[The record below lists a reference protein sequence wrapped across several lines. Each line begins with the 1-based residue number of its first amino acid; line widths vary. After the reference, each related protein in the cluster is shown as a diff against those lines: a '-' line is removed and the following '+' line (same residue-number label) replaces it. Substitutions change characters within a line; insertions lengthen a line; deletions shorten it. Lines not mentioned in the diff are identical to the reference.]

1 MRGGHRICD
10 HAQSRPWVGLELS
23 KSVSANLG
31 DKLLRLSSIALV
43 LILMAGLMPPV
54 LDVVFAL
61 QSPPSATKPAQ
72 KPPTQN
78 PPAQN
83 PPAQKPQEQ
92 KPQEDEAIRLTS
104 RLVLVPVSASD
115 SQGKPVRDLTTE
127 AFVLEEQ
134 GKPQSITS
142 LGEPGKVPTEIAL
155 LFDVSGS
162 ILGKFQF
169 EQQAA
174 VRFIKEVLKPT
185 DAITVFSI
193 GTKPNLIR
201 GRTAKSD
208 EAIAGLMAISPV
220 KEPTA
225 FFDTVVEASLYLGK
239 NGEPG
244 SRRVLIVISDG
255 EENYS
260 VRNKLPDALRELQ
273 KNDCLFYSINPS
285 GQALNL
291 NQMSIKGQEVME
303 SMSAQTGGKAFVP
316 DRIEDLEAVFRQIA
330 DELQAQYLL
339 GYYSTDNRADGGFR
353 SITVRTPKRPELR
366 VRARQGYYAPG
377 PSRP

>member
-1 MRGGHRICD
+1 
-10 HAQSRPWVGLELS
+10 
-23 KSVSANLG
+23 
-31 DKLLRLSSIALV
+31 LRLPSVAL
-43 LILMAGLMPPV
+43 LLMLMAGLTPPV

-61 QSPPSATKPAQ
+61 QSSPSTIESA
-72 KPPTQN
+72 QN

-83 PPAQKPQEQ
+83 PQPQKPPAQKP
-92 KPQEDEAIRLTS
+92 PQDQDEAIRLTS

-115 SQGKPVRDLTTE
+115 SLGRPVRDLKTDD
-127 AFVLEEQ
+127 FVLEEQ
-134 GKPQSITS
+134 GRPQSISS

-162 ILGKFQF
+162 IHGKFQF

-193 GTKPNLIR
+193 GTKPNLITA
-201 GRTAKSD
+201 RTANTDQS
-208 EAIAGLMAISPV
+208 IAGVMSLSPIRE
-220 KEPTA
+220 EPTA
-225 FFDTVVEASLYLGK
+225 FFDTVVHAALYLNK
-239 NGEPG
+239 NGEAG

-260 VRNKLPDALRELQ
+260 VHNKLPDALRELQ

-291 NQMSIKGQEVME
+291 NQISIRGQAGME
-303 SMSAQTGGKAFVP
+303 SMSTQTGGKAFVP

-339 GYYSTDNRADGGFR
+339 GYYSTDDRADGGFR

-377 PSRP
+377 PGKP

>member
-92 KPQEDEAIRLTS
+92 KPHEDEAIRLTS